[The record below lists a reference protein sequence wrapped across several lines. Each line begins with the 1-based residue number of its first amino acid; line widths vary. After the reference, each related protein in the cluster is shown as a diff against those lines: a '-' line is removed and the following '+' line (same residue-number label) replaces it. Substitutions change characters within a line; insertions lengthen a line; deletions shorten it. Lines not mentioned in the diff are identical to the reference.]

1 LQGER
6 LVVRDEV
13 CGARGGVRIFL
24 GRRQRAQLYRR
35 DDRSADWPSFMER
48 IALKLAAGLASFC
61 GKGGLNLQ
69 WDAQVLSSSKVH
81 QLTRKNRPCARRRER
96 R

>member
-69 WDAQVLSSSKVH
+69 WDAQFYPAAKYIS
-81 QLTRKNRPCARRRER
+81 
-96 R
+96 